1 MNRIGVDT
9 GGTFTDAVL
18 WDEESGLLA
27 SGKTSTLNS
36 PEEAALAVAQD
47 VAKHCSPDQIGAL
60 AYGTTVATNAVLERQ
75 GPRIALLTTEGF
87 RDILEIGR
95 LARPPALL
103 YDLLSGRSPALVQRR
118 DRIEIRERLDAAG
131 DVLTPLERES
141 VVAAAK
147 TLKSRNITSVA
158 VAYLHSYRN
167 PAHETETGAILRK
180 LIPGIDV
187 SLSSEIS
194 PQRGEFERTAITVMN
209 ASLLPVVRPSLQRLA
224 ALSASWLPTLPIW
237 VMQSNGGVTSLSGA
251 MHRPVGLLLSG
262 PSGGA
267 VAGRLVARRTR
278 TADAI
283 TLDMGGTSCD
293 ICLLRDQ
300 EIPTTQTREIMG
312 LPINL
317 PTVDISTIGTGGGS
331 IGWIDAGDQLN
342 VGPRSAGSDPG
353 PACYG
358 RGGEEPTVTDANAV
372 LGLLEDGVVLGG
384 DVTIDRA
391 AAERAC
397 GRLGRRLGLSL
408 VDTAL
413 AIRHLSNL
421 SMARAVREVSVRQG
435 HDPRRFALIAF
446 GGAGPMHA
454 LDIAAELGIPKVIVP
469 QRAGCQSALGL
480 AATDVVHE
488 FVRTIVCAAAPESG
502 RVVKRTLS
510 ELAGQARDELRN
522 DHIDSASSLV
532 RLALDMQYLGQGSAL
547 TIPVQR
553 GLSPGWLE
561 RATLLF
567 HATHHRING
576 FSASEEKVHIIGA
589 RATGVGLLQHTAERP
604 DRRDGGRIARG
615 LSSVAT
621 RQIQMGAGG
630 PLRVPCYTESALS
643 VGSVIDG
650 PGIVT
655 TDDTTIVILP
665 GWQGT
670 VDGYGNLLLT
680 AAR

>member
-283 TLDMGGTSCD
+283 TL
-293 ICLLRDQ
+293 
-300 EIPTTQTREIMG
+300 
-312 LPINL
+312 
-317 PTVDISTIGTGGGS
+317 
-331 IGWIDAGDQLN
+331 
-342 VGPRSAGSDPG
+342 
-353 PACYG
+353 
-358 RGGEEPTVTDANAV
+358 
-372 LGLLEDGVVLGG
+372 
-384 DVTIDRA
+384 
-391 AAERAC
+391 
-397 GRLGRRLGLSL
+397 
-408 VDTAL
+408 
-413 AIRHLSNL
+413 
-421 SMARAVREVSVRQG
+421 
-435 HDPRRFALIAF
+435 
-446 GGAGPMHA
+446 
-454 LDIAAELGIPKVIVP
+454 
-469 QRAGCQSALGL
+469 
-480 AATDVVHE
+480 
-488 FVRTIVCAAAPESG
+488 
-502 RVVKRTLS
+502 
-510 ELAGQARDELRN
+510 
-522 DHIDSASSLV
+522 
-532 RLALDMQYLGQGSAL
+532 
-547 TIPVQR
+547 
-553 GLSPGWLE
+553 
-561 RATLLF
+561 
-567 HATHHRING
+567 
-576 FSASEEKVHIIGA
+576 
-589 RATGVGLLQHTAERP
+589 
-604 DRRDGGRIARG
+604 
-615 LSSVAT
+615 
-621 RQIQMGAGG
+621 
-630 PLRVPCYTESALS
+630 
-643 VGSVIDG
+643 
-650 PGIVT
+650 
-655 TDDTTIVILP
+655 
-665 GWQGT
+665 
-670 VDGYGNLLLT
+670 
-680 AAR
+680 